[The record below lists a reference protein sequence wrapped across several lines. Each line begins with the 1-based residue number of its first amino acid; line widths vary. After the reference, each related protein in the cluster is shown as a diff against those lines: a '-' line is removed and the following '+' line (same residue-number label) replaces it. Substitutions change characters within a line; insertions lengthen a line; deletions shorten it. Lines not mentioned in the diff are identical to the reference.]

1 MKYRALS
8 ARVPLSAAGLD
19 LVTLRQSRA
28 WDLAMRLPVLAYSLP
43 LALFSAAG
51 LLRHLR
57 EAGPAVP
64 TAGFAVDLAMRL
76 AVIAYFVVLAA
87 SVILR
92 ERPRHRAEGVEPRL
106 SALLGTFLIPA
117 VVLFPRRD
125 LSLVGE
131 MVATLL
137 VLGGNALAVLALL
150 QLGRSF
156 SIMAEGRRLVAS
168 GLYRQ
173 VRHPLYLAEE
183 LAVIGIV
190 LQFLSPWTALLL
202 AIQIAFQLRRMVNEE
217 RVLLEI
223 FPEYW
228 AYRQN
233 TPMLFPGV
241 PIWRSAASR
250 FSVPTD

>member
-1 MKYRALS
+1 
-8 ARVPLSAAGLD
+8 
-19 LVTLRQSRA
+19 LRYLHA
-28 WDLAMRLPVLAYSLP
+28 
-43 LALFSAAG
+43 
-51 LLRHLR
+51 
-57 EAGPAVP
+57 AGPAVP
-64 TAGFAVDLAMRL
+64 VGFFAVGLAMRL
-76 AVIAYFVVLAA
+76 SVIAYFVVLAA

-92 ERPRHRAEGVEPRL
+92 VRPRGRAEGVEPRL

-137 VLGGNALAVLALL
+137 VLGGNLLAVLVLV

-156 SIMAEGRRLVAS
+156 SIMAEARRLVTS
-168 GLYRQ
+168 GLYRR

-183 LAVIGIV
+183 LAVIGIA
-190 LQFLSPWTALLL
+190 LQFLSPSTALLL

-223 FPEYW
+223 FPEYR

-241 PIWRSAASR
+241 PIWRAAASR